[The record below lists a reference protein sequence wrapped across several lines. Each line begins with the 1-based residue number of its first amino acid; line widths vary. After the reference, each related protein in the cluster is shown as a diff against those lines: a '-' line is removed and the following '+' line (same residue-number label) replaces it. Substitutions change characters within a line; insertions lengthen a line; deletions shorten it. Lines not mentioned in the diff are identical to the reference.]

1 MKIGREFTTAALGT
15 MLLLLISGCGQ
26 KAPEPLEKIVLGT
39 QAIVQTS
46 PVWIAEKK
54 GYFKEEGLNLETRE
68 FASGTGGPAGHV
80 EREKA
85 STWPPHPRR
94 RLFLTAS
101 IGMIM
106 PLSAVWSTGIRILR
120 YWPGRTGE

>member
-1 MKIGREFTTAALGT
+1 MKISQGFIVIAFFS

-39 QAIVQTS
+39 QAIVQS
-46 PVWIAEKK
+46 APVWIAEKK
-54 GYFKEEGLNLETRE
+54 GYFKEEGLNVEIRE
-68 FASGTGGPAGHV
+68 FASGRAALQIMLN
-80 EREKA
+80 EKG

-106 PLSAVWSTGIRILR
+106 PFSAVWFTRIRISR
-120 YWPGRTGE
+120 YWPGKTGE